1 MSELRRRPPWCGI
14 FVQAIL
20 VSLGVLV
27 SLHNHLWRRPKIKGN
42 RKSLFVCLLVFAFD
56 RLLRFFNVRLVSR
69 YVPALELK
77 LALARNYKLRSA
89 TCQVVQVEDIIIL
102 DCGRV

>member
-1 MSELRRRPPWCGI
+1 M
-14 FVQAIL
+14 
-20 VSLGVLV
+20 
-27 SLHNHLWRRPKIKGN
+27 
-42 RKSLFVCLLVFAFD
+42 FAFD